1 MNKKI
6 KLIELL
12 NRIANKK
19 DLPNSINFY
28 GEQYDLDRH
37 DTYIN
42 YGYTDE
48 NNCDRW
54 LIDDKW
60 EIAQCLN
67 DEVEIL
73 EDNTEEIEELP
84 TYREIE
90 EFSELDKKCINQ
102 NAKDFFD
109 KINEIIRYIKRKDKN
124 ND

>member
-6 KLIELL
+6 TLIELL

-19 DLPNSINFY
+19 DLPNSIEFY
-28 GEQYDLDRH
+28 GEQYDLDIH
-37 DTYIN
+37 GTYIN

-73 EDNTEEIEELP
+73 EDNTEEIEELNASRFVLTP
-84 TYREIE
+84 
-90 EFSELDKKCINQ
+90 LDE
-102 NAKDFFD
+102 
-109 KINEIIRYIKRKDKN
+109 EIIDRINKLVNATNKIRKDLNK
-124 ND
+124 